1 MAHSDKL
8 ANFIEDLWTK
18 GFKLTD
24 RDVHFV
30 YFGKNYANAE
40 EWLVIFAVRATL
52 QLQFKFD
59 ESFYIAV
66 LEYLSQN
73 KPKSVRHA
81 WELLEQKG
89 LSKQKAP
96 RTLL

>member
-1 MAHSDKL
+1 MAHFEKL
-8 ANFIEDLWTK
+8 GNFIEDLWTK
-18 GFKLTD
+18 GFKLSD
-24 RDVHFV
+24 RDVHFI

-40 EWLVIFAVRATL
+40 EWLVIFAVRATI

-73 KPKSVRHA
+73 KPTTLREA
-81 WELLEQKG
+81 WKLLEKRG
-89 LSKQKAP
+89 LSKQKDP
-96 RTLL
+96 RTWE